1 MKPKNLTTEVL
12 SSSVI
17 KIHYKRPF
25 FDSMIHI
32 TRSLDAMEVLRKYVD
47 TNSVDLKEHFYVLTL
62 SSANRLLGISLISI
76 GGTAGVCVGVKEI
89 LQLALLTNS
98 TAVIIAHN
106 HPSGILI
113 PSQSDRKM
121 TEKIKEGLSLVDVSL
136 LDHIV
141 VTSEGYT
148 SFADNGYL

>member
-32 TRSLDAMEVLRKYVD
+32 TRSKDAMEVLKKYSD
-47 TNSVDLKEHFYVLTL
+47 ADSIDLKEHFYVLTL
-62 SSANRLLGISLISI
+62 SNANRLLGISLISI

-98 TAVIIAHN
+98 TGIIIAHN
-106 HPSGILI
+106 HPSGILM
-113 PSQSDRKM
+113 PSQNDCEM
-121 TEKIKEGLSLVDVSL
+121 TEKIKEGLSLVDINL
-136 LDHIV
+136 LDHLV
-141 VTSEGYT
+141 FTSDGYT

>member
-1 MKPKNLTTEVL
+1 MKPNLPTTQIL

-17 KIHYKRPF
+17 KIHYKRPL

-32 TRSLDAMEVLRKYVD
+32 TRSSDAMGVLRKYAD
-47 TNSVDLKEHFYVLTL
+47 ADSVDLKEHFYVLML
-62 SSANRLLGISLISI
+62 SNANRLLGISLISI

-98 TAVIIAHN
+98 TGVIVAHN
-106 HPSGILI
+106 HPSGILM
-113 PSQSDRKM
+113 PSQSDCEM
-121 TEKIKEGLSLVDVSL
+121 TEKIKKGLSLVDIRL
-136 LDHIV
+136 LDHLV
-141 VTSEGYT
+141 FTSDGYT